1 MIRTSSG
8 VPRDLEV
15 VSPQPL
21 GVQIRNVTSELAE
34 ASEQSTTGGYVH
46 AIVPAAGVVHAV
58 VAAAI
63 AEGVVGP
70 EPGGCHLADH
80 AADQRVVVVGAVG
93 HAGDG
98 VVQVAIVDVSQGR
111 EDFPAVAVVQHEA
124 GAPGDVVELLTGLMH
139 QGVGQLLELG
149 VLLVGDELLAD
160 LLVEAAV
167 AGIFPLDD
175 LSVEPADFLLVSVHG
190 LPDQVLNVLGAVAQD
205 DEALDLPVGR
215 VGYCAGLPDPA
226 DDVVHDRHLQVPEA
240 LLDAGSQ

>member
-1 MIRTSSG
+1 
-8 VPRDLEV
+8 
-15 VSPQPL
+15 
-21 GVQIRNVTSELAE
+21 
-34 ASEQSTTGGYVH
+34 
-46 AIVPAAGVVHAV
+46 
-58 VAAAI
+58 
-63 AEGVVGP
+63 
-70 EPGGCHLADH
+70 
-80 AADQRVVVVGAVG
+80 
-93 HAGDG
+93 
-98 VVQVAIVDVSQGR
+98 
-111 EDFPAVAVVQHEA
+111 
-124 GAPGDVVELLTGLMH
+124 MH

-167 AGIFPLDD
+167 AGVFPLDD

-215 VGYCAGLPDPA
+215 VGYCAGLPDPT